1 MLDSKVYTLLKVYE
15 CGSFVS
21 AAKQLNIT
29 QPAVSQ
35 HIKALEEEL
44 NITIFERGRGKLVLT
59 KQGNE
64 VIKCAK
70 KMAGIYSGL
79 LQDISDGTSL
89 TTHLTIGVTHTAES
103 NPIAEALA
111 GYCSKNPRVNIKMIT
126 GTISNLYT
134 MLKTYEIDLA
144 IVEGRSRDPGI
155 RYLLMDTDYLVLA
168 VSPDHPFAKKSMV
181 TLNELKKERMI
192 LRLPNS
198 GTRNLFVAHLE
209 SNNMS
214 INDFNIILEVDNIAT
229 IKDLIRRDFGV
240 SILAKSVCLDELKKG
255 KIVTL
260 PVENLSMMR
269 EINIA
274 YPADFTQFDLLRDI
288 VKSYNETLKLYK

>member
-1 MLDSKVYTLLKVYE
+1 
-15 CGSFVS
+15 
-21 AAKQLNIT
+21 
-29 QPAVSQ
+29 
-35 HIKALEEEL
+35 
-44 NITIFERGRGKLVLT
+44 
-59 KQGNE
+59 
-64 VIKCAK
+64 
-70 KMAGIYSGL
+70 MAGICSGL

-126 GTISNLYT
+126 DTISNLYT

-181 TLNELKKERMI
+181 TLSELKKERMI